1 MTTNNHQEKGMAIA
15 WMVQQTA
22 KLQPN
27 HTEEQKTI
35 IEMFNNG
42 KTSSEIAKALGV
54 SEPKAVLEVEKV
66 LGKGAFRK
74 RLKESRIARNRR
86 IVELFEDGVPASK
99 IWRQLSIS
107 RAVVNRVLANYR
119 KGFPIEVCQD
129 RKSVV

>member
-1 MTTNNHQEKGMAIA
+1 MPMK

-35 IEMFNNG
+35 IEMFNDG
-42 KTSSEIAKALGV
+42 KTSSEIAKVLWV

-66 LGKGAFRK
+66 LGKGAFSK
-74 RLKESRIARNRR
+74 RIKESRIARNRR
-86 IVELFEDGVPASK
+86 IAELFEDGVPASK

-119 KGFPIEVCQD
+119 KGFPIEVCHERRREND
-129 RKSVV
+129 